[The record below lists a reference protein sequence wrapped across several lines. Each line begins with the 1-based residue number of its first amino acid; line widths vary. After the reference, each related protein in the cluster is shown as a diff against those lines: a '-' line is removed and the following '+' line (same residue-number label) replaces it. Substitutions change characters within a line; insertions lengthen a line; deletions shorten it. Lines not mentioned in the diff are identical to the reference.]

1 MYSSSHCCKLVKYS
15 SKLFVWCED
24 YMQAATLNC
33 PKTECK
39 LFVWCED
46 YMQAATLNRPKTELQ
61 SCPLV

>member
-1 MYSSSHCCKLVKYS
+1 
-15 SKLFVWCED
+15 
-24 YMQAATLNC
+24 MQATTLNP